1 MTIIT
6 LLVIA
11 VLILMALLADVAAI
25 LPALRQKLEDG
36 IALPPEAA

>member
-1 MTIIT
+1 MTIFT

-11 VLILMALLADVAAI
+11 VFIFMAVLAGAAAI